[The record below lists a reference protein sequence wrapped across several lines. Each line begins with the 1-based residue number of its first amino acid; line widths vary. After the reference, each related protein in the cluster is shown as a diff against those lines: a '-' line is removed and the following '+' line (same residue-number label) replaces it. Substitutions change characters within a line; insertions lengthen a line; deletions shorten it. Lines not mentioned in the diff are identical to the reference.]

1 MEPPFRSTLP
11 ASALSN
17 DETRPGLRV
26 SIPTPSR
33 LVAQVGRFAGMTD
46 IQVTDNTELA
56 RYEAHLDGALAGF
69 AQYELRPGSIVFFH
83 TEVDP
88 AFEGHGIG
96 STLIKSSMAD
106 VR

>member
-1 MEPPFRSTLP
+1 
-11 ASALSN
+11 
-17 DETRPGLRV
+17 
-26 SIPTPSR
+26 
-33 LVAQVGRFAGMTD
+33 MTD
-46 IQVTDNTELA
+46 IQVTDNTELE

-96 STLIKSSMAD
+96 STLITASLAD
-106 VR
+106 VRAKGERTVVPTCPFYRSYLTKHTDYDDLIEPHFLKQLEADR